1 MDKRKKGHPMYAGDN
16 LGAEKPDVEES
27 YTSAVGASSLKVE
40 PHRRTAADMVIAA
53 GMSAHRMGLAL
64 MRLRTEW
71 DRSAKPVPLAPADIE
86 RLASTLPKVPA
97 NMPHAGMVAQ
107 TIDGKVTHR
116 LPLVVAKEQADA
128 WHEHELKLL
137 LQQLKTLPT
146 VRAGLVHWT
155 QEQGMEEGLHLVV
168 AVLLWWLEPACHACA
183 GTGKHV
189 IAGTGGRSKK
199 ACGECRK
206 NPNPGERKVPHGG
219 RGRKLLAYLN
229 DCRRGARVDLDG
241 KFRHQR
247 RRTA

>member
-1 MDKRKKGHPMYAGDN
+1 MLADTN
-16 LGAEKPDVEES
+16 TTNEKPDVEES

-53 GMSAHRMGLAL
+53 GMNPHRVGLAL

-71 DRSAKPVPLAPADIE
+71 DKSAKPLPPTAEAIE
-86 RLASTLPKVPA
+86 RLAAQLPRVEA
-97 NMPHAGMVAQ
+97 GPHAGLVREKLAS
-107 TIDGKVTHR
+107 GEERFR

-128 WHEHELKLL
+128 WHQHELKLL
-137 LQQLKTLPT
+137 LQQLKTLPE
-146 VRAGLVHWT
+146 VRDALVFWAEAEGL
-155 QEQGMEEGLHLVV
+155 EEGLHLVV
-168 AVLLWWLEPACHACA
+168 AVLLWWLDPRCPVCQ
-183 GTGKHV
+183 GSGKKIV
-189 IAGTGGRSKK
+189 AGTGGRAKG

-229 DCRRGARVDLDG
+229 DCRRGARIGLDG

-247 RRTA
+247 RP